1 MSSTPGNITHA
12 ITLKGAQLGWC
23 IMKRYKDIEN
33 RNFRMKPG
41 WYALHIGKGKTTKHF
56 QNELKILCP
65 EVPDENSLE
74 KGCFIGAIH
83 IKQSFDYEY
92 CKNSKWAIGPICNII
107 DDVIDIDK
115 CIHYNGRLSIWKID
129 ASIIN
134 KLQSLLQKIEY

>member
-1 MSSTPGNITHA
+1 
-12 ITLKGAQLGWC
+12 
-23 IMKRYKDIEN
+23 MKRCKDIEN

-41 WYALHIGKGKTTKHF
+41 WYALHIGKGKTTKYF
-56 QNELKILCP
+56 QDELKLLCP

-83 IKQSFDYEY
+83 IKQSFDYED
-92 CKNSKWAIGPICNII
+92 CKNNKWATGPICNII
-107 DDVIDIDK
+107 DDVIDIYE

-134 KLQSLLQKIEY
+134 KLQSLLQ